1 VSLGPAGPEGRP
13 TVAFQG
19 EPGAYSEDA
28 VWVAFPQAEPVPCE
42 RLGDAFAAVSEGRTA
57 FGLVP
62 VENSQAGSIN
72 ETYELLLASDRL
84 RILAEVVVPVD
95 HALLGVPGARIE
107 DVRTVSSHPQAL
119 AQCRAFL
126 DRLGVE
132 VVPALDTAGAARRVA
147 EAGRPEHA
155 AVAGERAGRMLGLT
169 VLAARIQD
177 EAWNATKFAVI
188 GEPGRGPDPGFGR
201 PEKTSVAFAVADRP
215 GSLYRC
221 LQPFAER
228 GINLTKLESRP
239 RPGAPF
245 EYRFYVDVAAP
256 LDDPGVAAALDE
268 VREHTASLRVLGS
281 YPIVPT

>member
-1 VSLGPAGPEGRP
+1 VSPGPPGPAGRP

-28 VWVAFPQAEPVPCE
+28 VWAAFPQAEPVPCE
-42 RLGDAFAAVSEGRTA
+42 RLPDAFAAVSEGRTA

-62 VENSQAGSIN
+62 LENSQAGSIN

-107 DVRTVSSHPQAL
+107 DVRMVSSHPQAL

-126 DRLGVE
+126 DRLGVD
-132 VVPALDTAGAARRVA
+132 VVPALDTAGAARQVA

-256 LDDPGVAAALDE
+256 LADPGLTSALDE